1 MEPLEAE
8 LVCVGVEKGV
18 RVAVLDPVPEPVA
31 RGLMVPDR
39 DPVVETVVAGVAPGV
54 TKPVGDRVPVPDPVI
69 DPVRV
74 PVTVGRAEGVPVKL
88 VVCVKEGVNVLLL
101 L

>member
-1 MEPLEAE
+1 M
-8 LVCVGVEKGV
+8 K
-18 RVAVLDPVPEPVA
+18 VAVLDPVPEPVA
-31 RGLMVPDR
+31 KGLMVPDR

-54 TKPVGDRVPVPDPVI
+54 TKAVGDPVPVPDPEP

-74 PVTVGRAEGVPVKL
+74 PVGVGRGDGVPVKL
-88 VVCVKEGVNVLLL
+88 AVCVKEGVNVLLL